1 MVEDNRNGA
10 PEKHEIQPDA
20 PVMHVPA
27 VHLYALWI
35 VDVAASAGLPHA
47 GDAGED
53 GVILL
58 DIFPIPR
65 NFLLD
70 NGAGSDEAHFAFQN
84 VQELGQ
90 LIEAGLSKEGAA
102 LCDAGIVLQFEFSI
116 PFFFCR
122 RIGREEVV

>member
-1 MVEDNRNGA
+1 MAQDNRNGA
-10 PEKHEIQPDA
+10 PEEHEIQPDA

-27 VHLYALWI
+27 VHLYALGV
-35 VDVAASAGLPHA
+35 VDVAASTGLPHA

-65 NFLLD
+65 DFFLND
-70 NGAGSDEAHFAFQN
+70 GAGSDEAHLTFED

-90 LIEAGLSKEGAA
+90 LIEAGLSKKGAA

>member
-1 MVEDNRNGA
+1 MVQNNRNGA
-10 PEKHEIQPDA
+10 PEEHEIQPDA

-65 NFLLD
+65 DFFLND
-70 NGAGSDEAHFAFQN
+70 GAGSDEAHLTFED

-90 LIEAGLSKEGAA
+90 LIEAGLSKKGTA
-102 LCDAGIVLQFEFSI
+102 LCDAGIILQFEFSI
-116 PFFFCR
+116 PFFFRC

>member
-1 MVEDNRNGA
+1 MAEDDRNGS

-27 VHLYALWI
+27 VHLYTLWI

-47 GDAGED
+47 GDAGEN

-65 NFLLD
+65 DFFLD
-70 NGAGSDEAHFAFQN
+70 DGAGSNEAHFTFEH

-102 LCDAGIVLQFEFSI
+102 LCDAGIVLQLEFSI

>member
-1 MVEDNRNGA
+1 MVQNNRNGA
-10 PEKHEIQPDA
+10 PEEHEIQPDA

-27 VHLYALWI
+27 VHLYTLWI

-70 NGAGSDEAHFAFQN
+70 DGTGTDEAHLTFEN
-84 VQELGQ
+84 IQELRQ

-102 LCDAGIVLQFEFSI
+102 FCDAGIILQFEFSI
-116 PFFFCR
+116 PFFFR
-122 RIGREEVV
+122 RWISREEVV

>member
-1 MVEDNRNGA
+1 MAEDNRNGA
-10 PEKHEIQPDA
+10 PEEHEIQPDA

-27 VHLYALWI
+27 VHLYALGV

-53 GVILL
+53 GVVLF
-58 DIFPIPR
+58 DIFPISWHFCLYDRTGPY
-65 NFLLD
+65 
-70 NGAGSDEAHFAFQN
+70 EAHLTFEN
-84 VQELGQ
+84 IQELRQ

-122 RIGREEVV
+122 RIGREEMV

>member
-1 MVEDNRNGA
+1 MTEDNRNGA

-27 VHLYALWI
+27 VHLYALGV

-47 GDAGED
+47 GDAGEN
-53 GVILL
+53 GVVLL
-58 DIFPIPR
+58 DISPIPR

-70 NGAGSDEAHFAFQN
+70 DGTGSDEAHFAFED

-116 PFFFCR
+116 PFFFRR

>member
-1 MVEDNRNGA
+1 MAEDNRNGA
-10 PEKHEIQPDA
+10 PEEHEIQPDA
-20 PVMHVPA
+20 PVMDVPA
-27 VHLYALWI
+27 VHLYALGV

-65 NFLLD
+65 DFFLND
-70 NGAGSDEAHFAFQN
+70 GAGSDEAHLTFEN
-84 VQELGQ
+84 IQELRQ
-90 LIEAGLSKEGAA
+90 LIEAGLSEESAA
-102 LCDAGIVLQFEFSI
+102 LCDAGIILQFEFSI
-116 PFFFCR
+116 PFFFRR

>member
-1 MVEDNRNGA
+1 MVQNNCNST

-27 VHLYALWI
+27 VHLYALGV

-53 GVILL
+53 GVVLL

-65 NFLLD
+65 DFFLD

-102 LCDAGIVLQFEFSI
+102 LCDTGIVLQFEFSI
-116 PFFFCR
+116 PFFFR
-122 RIGREEVV
+122 HRIGREEVV

>member
-1 MVEDNRNGA
+1 MAQYHRNS
-10 PEKHEIQPDA
+10 PPQQYHIQPDA
-20 PVMHVPA
+20 PVMDVPA
-27 VHLYALWI
+27 IHLHALGI
-35 VDVAASAGLPHA
+35 VYIASAAGLPHT
-47 GDAGED
+47 GNAGED
-53 GVILL
+53 GVVLL

-65 NFLLD
+65 DFFLND
-70 NGAGSDEAHFAFQN
+70 GAGSDEAHFAFQN

-116 PFFFCR
+116 PFFFRR

>member
-1 MVEDNRNGA
+1 MVQNNRNGA
-10 PEKHEIQPDA
+10 PEEHEIQPDA

-65 NFLLD
+65 DFFLND
-70 NGAGSDEAHFAFQN
+70 GAGSDEAHLTFED

-90 LIEAGLSKEGAA
+90 LIEAGLSKKGTA

>member
-1 MVEDNRNGA
+1 MVEDNRNSA

-102 LCDAGIVLQFEFSI
+102 LCDAGIVLQLEFSI

>member
-1 MVEDNRNGA
+1 MAEDNRNGA
-10 PEKHEIQPDA
+10 PEEHKIQPDI

-27 VHLYALWI
+27 VHLYAFWI

-47 GDAGED
+47 GDAGEN

-65 NFLLD
+65 DFFLD
-70 NGAGSDEAHFAFQN
+70 DGAGSNEAHFTFEH

-90 LIEAGLSKEGAA
+90 LIEAGLSKEDAA
-102 LCDAGIVLQFEFSI
+102 LCDAGIVLQLEFSI

>member
-1 MVEDNRNGA
+1 MVQNNCNGT
-10 PEKHEIQPDA
+10 PKEHEIQPDA

-27 VHLYALWI
+27 VHLYALGV

-47 GDAGED
+47 GDAGKD
-53 GVILL
+53 GVVLL

-65 NFLLD
+65 DFLLD
-70 NGAGSDEAHFAFQN
+70 DGTGTDEAHLTFEDI
-84 VQELGQ
+84 QELRQ